1 MREAAFVRQ
10 NKEKWI
16 AFEKA
21 MTASLQLP
29 PDQLASYYTQLTNDL
44 AYAQTYF
51 PESKT
56 LVYLNSLASQAHQN
70 IYVNKQESGNRILDF
85 WRRDF
90 PLFFVKYHSLL
101 LFTFLFFLIAT
112 GIGAVSALNDES
124 FVRLILGDAYVNETI
139 RNIEKGE
146 PTAIY
151 KSGSMVGSFLGI
163 TINNIRVAFL
173 AFAFGV
179 MFSVGTLYILFSN
192 GVMLGAFMTFFYTKG
207 VLFEA
212 SKAVWL
218 HGTIEI
224 SVIIIA
230 GCAGMVM
237 GNSILFPKTYSR
249 RISFM
254 RGAKDGLKIVV
265 STIPFFIIAG
275 FIEGFITRYANMPE
289 LLAFTIIFGSLALIL
304 GYYVV
309 HPIWLH
315 TNSKDNDVEKVP
327 EELTVVAS
335 QPLESLS
342 YQSTTSL

>member
-21 MTASLQLP
+21 ITNKLQLH
-29 PDQLASYYTQLTNDL
+29 PDRLATYYIQLTNDL
-44 AYAQTYF
+44 SYAQTYY

-56 LVYLNSLASQAHQN
+56 LAYLNSLASQAHQK
-70 IYVNKQESGNRILDF
+70 IYGNKKESKNRVLSF
-85 WRRDF
+85 WKTEF
-90 PLFFVKYHSLL
+90 PNFFYQYHKTLL
-101 LFTFLFFLIAT
+101 YAFIIFVTASA
-112 GIGAVSALNDES
+112 IGSISALHDAS

-139 RNIEKGE
+139 ANIEKGE

-173 AFAFGV
+173 AYAFGV
-179 MFSVGTLYILFSN
+179 ITSIGTGYILFSN
-192 GVMLGAFMTFFYTKG
+192 GIMLGAFMTFFYTKG

-212 SKAVWL
+212 SKSVWL

-230 GCAGMVM
+230 GCAGLVM
-237 GNSILFPKTYSR
+237 GNSILFPGTYSR
-249 RISFM
+249 RVSFM
-254 RGAKDGLKIVV
+254 KGAKDGLKIVV

-275 FIEGFITRYANMPE
+275 FIEGFITRYANMPVG
-289 LLAFTIIFGSLALIL
+289 LALFIIFASLSLIL
-304 GYYVV
+304 FYYIFY
-309 HPIWLH
+309 PIYLKRKNA
-315 TNSKDNDVEKVP
+315 TK
-327 EELTVVAS
+327 LYGT
-335 QPLESLS
+335 
-342 YQSTTSL
+342 